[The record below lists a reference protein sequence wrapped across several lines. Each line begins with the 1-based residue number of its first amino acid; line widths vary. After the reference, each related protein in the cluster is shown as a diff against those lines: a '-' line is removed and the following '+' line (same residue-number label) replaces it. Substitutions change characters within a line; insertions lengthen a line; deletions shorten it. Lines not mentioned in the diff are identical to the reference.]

1 MEYRLLQH
9 NQSND
14 VFAVRE
20 DGMARGPLKN
30 NEFRDQDTPTATI
43 RVDWAGDQTYVLHR
57 PELWESDEYT
67 MLASDR
73 DPLSAM
79 TDQPE
84 ALHDPE

>member
-1 MEYRLLQH
+1 MEYRLLEH
-9 NQSND
+9 NQSGE

-30 NEFRDQDTPTATI
+30 NDFRDQDAPNATI
-43 RVDWAGDQTYVLHR
+43 RVDWAGDQAYNLRR
-57 PELWESDEYT
+57 PDLWDSDEYT

-79 TDQPE
+79 IDQPQ
-84 ALHDPE
+84 ALRDE

>member
-1 MEYRLLQH
+1 MEYRLLEH
-9 NQSND
+9 NQSGE

-30 NEFRDQDTPTATI
+30 NDFRDQDAPNATI
-43 RVDWAGDQTYVLHR
+43 RVDWAGDQAYILRR
-57 PELWESDEYT
+57 PDLWDSDEYT

-79 TDQPE
+79 IDQPQ
-84 ALHDPE
+84 ALRDE